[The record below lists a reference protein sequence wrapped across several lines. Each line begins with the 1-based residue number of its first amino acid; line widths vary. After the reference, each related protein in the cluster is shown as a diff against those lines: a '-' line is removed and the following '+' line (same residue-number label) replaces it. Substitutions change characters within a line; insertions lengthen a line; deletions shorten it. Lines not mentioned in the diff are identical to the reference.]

1 MAEHT
6 LSYSE
11 MVKGWVS
18 FYSYIPDWI
27 IGMNNYLYTFKGGN
41 LYRHN
46 SNEKRN
52 TFYEP
57 WWVLKTESSAGA
69 YTPSF
74 IQSVFNT
81 SPLENKLFKTVNL
94 EGDSIWSVT
103 LQTDIQDSGYIQ
115 SEWFEKKEQSYFAFV
130 RNNTS
135 GQFDLRSINGIG
147 KPTTVTHAGSI
158 DTINFSINPL
168 VQIGAIVSVDDLIY
182 FFTNADATP
191 TLAGKITEINVN
203 YPNGVNNLKIDTSI
217 AGTTPIPSAD
227 VFILYVKN
235 SVAESHGV
243 LGHYCTFNITNDSTS
258 KIELFAIES
267 EIMKSYP

>member
-1 MAEHT
+1 MAEYT
-6 LSYSE
+6 LTYSE

-18 FYSYIPDWI
+18 FYSYIPDWV

-52 TFYEP
+52 TFYEDWYIRNGNP
-57 WWVLKTESSAGA
+57 SGA
-69 YTPSF
+69 FTPSF

-81 SPLENKLFKTVNL
+81 SPLENKLFKTINL
-94 EGDSIWSVT
+94 EGDSIWSAT

-115 SEWFEKKEQSYFAFV
+115 DNWFEKKEQSYFAFI

-135 GQFDLRSINGIG
+135 GQFALRSVNGIG
-147 KPTTVTHAGSI
+147 KPSTLNTGINFV
-158 DTINFSINPL
+158 TINFSISPL
-168 VQIGAIVSVDDLIY
+168 IQIGNIVSIGDYIY
-182 FFTNADATP
+182 FFTDSDANP
-191 TLAGKITEINVN
+191 KLAGSVSEINVD
-203 YPNGVNNLKIDTSI
+203 YPNGINSLKVDTSI
-217 AGTTPIPSAD
+217 SGTTPIPSTDAY
-227 VFILYVKN
+227 IMYVKN

-243 LGHYCTFNITNDSTS
+243 LGHYATFNISNNSTS